1 MNVIR
6 LPSKLHRND
15 LMVRSLR
22 IIRYKIRFAGSL
34 GSWFTDKT
42 DPNKDSSEPLM
53 HHESSDLGS

>member
-22 IIRYKIRFAGSL
+22 IIRIKIRFAGSL

-53 HHESSDLGS
+53 HHE